1 MYELIKKVIESK
13 RFELVDILKKIDI
26 RWLEGDL
33 TDEQR
38 EYLTSL
44 AREKANPSDSID
56 VLKKLEEIDGRV
68 RVLEKKYESQPDGTE
83 EYEKYVVGKWYR
95 KGDKIIFKDKKYEC
109 TAPEGVVCTWNP
121 EEYPAYWKEL
131 TEEVTE

>member
-38 EYLTSL
+38 EYLISL
-44 AREKANPSDSID
+44 AREKANPTDSID
-56 VLKKLEEIDGRV
+56 VLEKLKEMDERV
-68 RVLEKKYESQPDGTE
+68 RVLEKKQEGQPEGTE
-83 EYEKYVVGKWYR
+83 EYEEYVVGKWYR
-95 KGDKIIFKDKKYEC
+95 NGDKITFKSKKYEC

-121 EEYPAYWKEL
+121 EEYPAYWKL
-131 TEEVTE
+131 VEEVTE